1 MERLKFA
8 ITLLLLMLCCLGSS
22 AESYVEYDPKLAW
35 LIGKNTAFVS
45 AAEQK
50 RNSEIAEQKKIQD
63 SIAVMTATLVSIK
76 ELNMQTLDNADDFQ
90 YESWIW
96 KQIAGHTTR
105 IAGASAEICARLWS
119 LKMGAVVV
127 TEITPLTASCTDL
140 VRTFKSIVVNAS
152 KSSIKDDKGH
162 DSDGGNYLNRVDR
175 CNMAFQIL
183 KQVAAIRAKLE
194 SILLQVRFFSFDRM
208 FMKLDPEG
216 WANMW
221 NTIGIVDQIIYS
233 WRHFK
238 VTL

>member
-1 MERLKFA
+1 MERLKFG
-8 ITLLLLMLCCLGSS
+8 ITLLLMMLCYLGSS

-76 ELNMQTLDNADDFQ
+76 ELHMQTLDNADDFQ

-140 VRTFKSIVVNAS
+140 VRTFKSIVVNLS
-152 KSSIKDDKGH
+152 LIH
-162 DSDGGNYLNRVDR
+162 
-175 CNMAFQIL
+175 I
-183 KQVAAIRAKLE
+183 
-194 SILLQVRFFSFDRM
+194 
-208 FMKLDPEG
+208 
-216 WANMW
+216 
-221 NTIGIVDQIIYS
+221 
-233 WRHFK
+233 
-238 VTL
+238 